1 MTPAARV
8 KAAIDILDKVIDAA
22 KGQGAPADRIVADWA
37 KANRYAG
44 SKDRRAVRELVY
56 DAIRHCGP
64 VPESGRAAML
74 ALAKRDTTISALFDG
89 SQYGPAAIQP
99 EEPVAKSGFAP
110 AWLAKRLSASDVKGA
125 EGAALMGRAP
135 LDVRV
140 NTLKADRASI
150 DPPEPGEPLAAP
162 HALRFEAGTQIEQW
176 PAYREGRIEVQDHG
190 SQIACLAAEARAGET
205 VIDLCAG
212 AGGKTLALAAAME
225 NRGRLIASDTDK
237 RRLSQLGPRAERAG
251 ATNVEQRLLDPGKEM
266 EALGDLAGQA
276 DCVLIDAPCSGTGTW
291 RRKPEAKW
299 RLTPD
304 RLARFSA
311 TQDALLALGAKLV
324 KPGGRLVFI
333 TCSLL
338 DEEGADR
345 FARFLDS
352 HDGWRA
358 DLPPLPLG
366 RPRGSENAQGIR
378 LSPFHDGTDG
388 FFVARGRL
396 P

>member
-1 MTPAARV
+1 
-8 KAAIDILDKVIDAA
+8 
-22 KGQGAPADRIVADWA
+22 
-37 KANRYAG
+37 
-44 SKDRRAVRELVY
+44 
-56 DAIRHCGP
+56 
-64 VPESGRAAML
+64 
-74 ALAKRDTTISALFDG
+74 
-89 SQYGPAAIQP
+89 
-99 EEPVAKSGFAP
+99 
-110 AWLAKRLSASDVKGA
+110 
-125 EGAALMGRAP
+125 
-135 LDVRV
+135 
-140 NTLKADRASI
+140 
-150 DPPEPGEPLAAP
+150 
-162 HALRFEAGTQIEQW
+162 
-176 PAYREGRIEVQDHG
+176 
-190 SQIACLAAEARAGET
+190 
-205 VIDLCAG
+205 
-212 AGGKTLALAAAME
+212 ME

-251 ATNVEQRLLDPGKEM
+251 ASNVEQRLLDPGKEM

-366 RPRGSENAQGIR
+366 RPRGGENAQGIR